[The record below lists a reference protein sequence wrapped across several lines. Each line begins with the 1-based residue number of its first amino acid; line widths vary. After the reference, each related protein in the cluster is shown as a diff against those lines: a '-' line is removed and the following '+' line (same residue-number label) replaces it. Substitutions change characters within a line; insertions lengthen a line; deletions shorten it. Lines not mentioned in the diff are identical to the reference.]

1 MAKRFTQN
9 KLIMN
14 DEISESAKAV
24 QEVAKTTR
32 IGIEATQQLGG
43 FVARVINEPIEAV
56 TGMLSDKLR
65 FMRWERQLRLR
76 DRVIEK
82 MKERGLE
89 EQFNTRQLKPVPPKL
104 ALPIVESASL
114 EEDDELQDVWAN
126 LLTSAIRPEFKGVI
140 RSAYIDIIKQLE
152 VIDVHVLNF
161 IHKTYLEE
169 RKARIRRYSHSIE
182 PYLKNHHPKSIDIPI
197 AKFDVMAKLK
207 IKEEPYMDAIDN
219 LIRLRLI
226 APYVEED
233 SIETEIDGEYD
244 SKDFTYFHNYDNVCM
259 TRFGIS
265 FIEACVDPPKNAESQ
280 MCRDESKK
288 AKSPRLVQ

>member
-1 MAKRFTQN
+1 
-9 KLIMN
+9 
-14 DEISESAKAV
+14 
-24 QEVAKTTR
+24 
-32 IGIEATQQLGG
+32 
-43 FVARVINEPIEAV
+43 
-56 TGMLSDKLR
+56 
-65 FMRWERQLRLR
+65 
-76 DRVIEK
+76 
-82 MKERGLE
+82 
-89 EQFNTRQLKPVPPKL
+89 
-104 ALPIVESASL
+104 
-114 EEDDELQDVWAN
+114 
-126 LLTSAIRPEFKGVI
+126 
-140 RSAYIDIIKQLE
+140 
-152 VIDVHVLNF
+152 
-161 IHKTYLEE
+161 
-169 RKARIRRYSHSIE
+169 
-182 PYLKNHHPKSIDIPI
+182 
-197 AKFDVMAKLK
+197 MAKLK